1 MVWNLLVN
9 APGEGHMAKPANNI
23 DPADIEAIV
32 RTYLGRMARRYMPL
46 LGALLVLILLATLV
60 PSRSPVTNVTAAQGT
75 TPTTVGDGTSPVT
88 SAPGTSGNSTS
99 VGGGTGPVTVG
110 GGAFTPPAV
119 AGSRGVARS
128 GVSCGPGVRQ
138 VTWTVYVPLC
148 TPKYTG
154 NNGGKRY
161 RGVTKDK
168 IMAFYRHARSAQDSA
183 INAALGSANLD
194 DDKYISDLNT
204 YIGFFN
210 KQFELYGRHVEMYV
224 YDGKA
229 DYLNE
234 DQGIEQSGNTQAD
247 AQNAVDHDGFVDLT
261 FPLKGSYPFWQ
272 ALADRKALTLGPAGF
287 PKGWYAERSPY
298 WYSSLPTG
306 TGVASWVA
314 NMVCRRMVGM
324 NASFAGDPTF
334 KVTKRVFGLV
344 HPDNPEYIEI
354 GKFIKSSIAKCGV
367 HLNSQQEIS
376 YPINVAMMPDRSAA
390 VIAQL
395 NAQHVSTVLCYC
407 DPIFPIFL
415 TQSADGQRY
424 NPEWWMPGWGDAQA
438 QTMSQR
444 QWPHAVVIGAK
455 YPARKDDQAYKVFK
469 MIKPN
474 AEPAGP
480 YYAVSYGV
488 ALLLFDALQAAGPD
502 LTPTGF
508 QKGWFSLG
516 SISGPAGTLV
526 WKPGN
531 FSPIVSAPMSWWKTN
546 ATSNFNGKQGAY
558 ENCGNGKFLP
568 FDLSRASEWGSGP
581 VSCFK

>member
-154 NNGGKRY
+154 NNGGNRY

-168 IMAFYRHARSAQDSA
+168 ITAFYRHAHSGQDTA
-183 INAALGSANLD
+183 INAALGDANLN
-194 DDKYISDLNT
+194 DDKYIADLQT
-204 YIGFFN
+204 YMSFFN
-210 KQFELYGRHVEMYV
+210 KQFELYGRQVSLYV
-224 YDGKA
+224 YTGQG

-234 DQGIEQSGNTQAD
+234 DQGLDRGEAAAD
-247 AQNAVDHDGFVDLT
+247 AQTATDHNGFVDLT

-272 ALADRKALTLGPAGF
+272 AIADRKMVTPNPTGF
-287 PKGWYAERSPY
+287 PTGWYVERQPY
-298 WYSSLPTG
+298 WYSALPTG
-306 TGVASWVA
+306 TGIASWVS
-314 NMVCRRMVGM
+314 NMVCKRMAKM
-324 NASFAGDPTF
+324 NANFAGAANYRL
-334 KVTKRVFGLV
+334 TKRVFGLV
-344 HPDNPEYIEI
+344 HPDNPEYKEI
-354 GKFIKSSIAKCGV
+354 GAFIKNNLKKCGV
-367 HLNSQQEIS
+367 DLTNKEISYTINVATMPNQATGVIAALNSQ
-376 YPINVAMMPDRSAA
+376 N
-390 VIAQL
+390 
-395 NAQHVSTVLCYC
+395 VSTVLCYC
-407 DPIFPIFL
+407 DPVFPIFL
-415 TQSADGQRY
+415 TQSAKGQQY
-424 NPEWWMPGWGDAQA
+424 FPEWWSPGWGESQA
-438 QTMSQR
+438 QTLNQDE
-444 QWPHAVVIGAK
+444 WEHAIVTGAR
-455 YPARKDDQAYKVFK
+455 YPAKKDDQAYQVFK

-474 AEPAGP
+474 AEPQSP
-480 YYAVSYGV
+480 YFAVAYGI
-488 ALLLFDALQAAGPD
+488 LLLVYDALQAAGPD
-502 LTPTGF
+502 LNPSNF

-516 SISGPAGTLV
+516 AINGPAGRLE

-531 FSPIVSAPMSWWKTN
+531 FSPIVSAPMAWYDRNK
-546 ATSNFNGKQGAY
+546 TSNFNGKAGSY
-558 ENCGNGKFLP
+558 LGCENTKFLP
-568 FDLSRASEWGSGP
+568 FDLARANEWGTGQLH
-581 VSCFK
+581 CFGR